1 MDKHLTK
8 KLLAAEGLPTP
19 VWDLFDLSGGT
30 LPLLPGSLDLPLVI
44 KPRYEGSSNGV
55 TIVRTHEE
63 WTNAMLEASKSYA
76 QILAEE
82 YVEGREF
89 TCAVLGEEALP
100 IVEIVANRDGFYSYD
115 AKYAPGGSTHVV
127 PAKIDDDLAAR
138 LQMLGLSAH
147 RLLGL
152 RDYSRSDFIIRS
164 DNRPYVLEINSL
176 PGLTPASLLPDACA
190 AVGIGFDALIERL
203 VNYALARAQLRDA
216 VA

>member
-1 MDKHLTK
+1 
-8 KLLAAEGLPTP
+8 
-19 VWDLFDLSGGT
+19 
-30 LPLLPGSLDLPLVI
+30 
-44 KPRYEGSSNGV
+44 
-55 TIVRTHEE
+55 
-63 WTNAMLEASKSYA
+63 
-76 QILAEE
+76 
-82 YVEGREF
+82 
-89 TCAVLGEEALP
+89 
-100 IVEIVANRDGFYSYD
+100 
-115 AKYAPGGSTHVV
+115 
-127 PAKIDDDLAAR
+127 

-164 DNRPYVLEINSL
+164 DNRPYILEINSL